1 MFNYEKIIKQLELM
15 NNGERLRFCELLC
28 EKNDMVAFA
37 ISNNIEVTMMDKVF
51 LENEKKVQ
59 KSLGKLQENEKSY
72 SKIFNVRLCIL

>member
-1 MFNYEKIIKQLELM
+1 MFNYDKIIKQLELM

-59 KSLGKLQENEKSY
+59 KSLGNVGFEQGRKIVSDKLG
-72 SKIFNVRLCIL
+72 I

>member
-1 MFNYEKIIKQLELM
+1 MFNYDKIIKQLELM
-15 NNGERLRFCELLC
+15 DNGERLRFCELLC

-59 KSLGKLQENEKSY
+59 KSLGNVGFEQGRKIVSDKLG
-72 SKIFNVRLCIL
+72 I

>member
-1 MFNYEKIIKQLELM
+1 MFNYDKIIKQLELM
-15 NNGERLRFCELLC
+15 NSGERLRFCELLC

-59 KSLGKLQENEKSY
+59 KSLGKL
-72 SKIFNVRLCIL
+72 

>member
-1 MFNYEKIIKQLELM
+1 MFNYDKIIKQLELM
-15 NNGERLRFCELLC
+15 DNGERLRFCELLC

-59 KSLGKLQENEKSY
+59 KALGQ
-72 SKIFNVRLCIL
+72 

>member
-1 MFNYEKIIKQLELM
+1 MFNYDKIIKQLELVD
-15 NNGERLRFCELLC
+15 NGERLRFCELLC

-59 KSLGKLQENEKSY
+59 KSLGKL
-72 SKIFNVRLCIL
+72 

>member
-59 KSLGKLQENEKSY
+59 KALGQ
-72 SKIFNVRLCIL
+72 

>member
-1 MFNYEKIIKQLELM
+1 MFNYDKIIKQLELM
-15 NNGERLRFCELLC
+15 DNGERLRFCELLC

-59 KSLGKLQENEKSY
+59 KSLGK
-72 SKIFNVRLCIL
+72 I